1 MERKIHWESMHY
13 DYNPVKNSLS
23 KEEERL
29 EFTQDEENT
38 LLQLDELV
46 PVQEMSM
53 TPFGLWKI
61 DDSFHPM
68 KQFKFWMGHTNFS
81 IGESSKEIIK
91 KTAGVEVL
99 RIISRYRFIIAIGTL
114 FDTTQVKLDIQ
125 QRVCGLDVK
134 DISLNDG
141 KRLSIILDELKSNFK
156 DWCIYIFP
164 NASYDYAGTNIHNDI
179 MYEEKKASLLTAYQ
193 YSNGIFLTSKTKCNL
208 I

>member
-13 DYNPVKNSLS
+13 DYSPIKNTLL
-23 KEEERL
+23 KEEKSD
-29 EFTQDEENT
+29 FSTAEEDA
-38 LLQLDELV
+38 LLQLDDMI

-61 DDSFHPM
+61 DDTLHPM

-81 IGESSKEIIK
+81 IGEVSRETIK
-91 KTAGVEVL
+91 KTPGVEVL
-99 RIISRYRFIIAIGTL
+99 RIISRYRFIIAIGSL

-125 QRVCGLDVK
+125 QRVCGLEVK
-134 DISLNDG
+134 NIPLKDG
-141 KRLSIILDELKSNFK
+141 KMLSEILDILKSNFK

-164 NASYDYAGTNIHNDI
+164 NASYDYTGTNISNDI
-179 MYEEKKASLLTAYQ
+179 MYEEKKSELLTAYQ
-193 YSNGIFLTSKTKCNL
+193 FSNGIFLTSKTKCNL